1 VIGRLAWPARS
12 RLLPGQVART
22 GSDGLSLCDL
32 PDGADVAVTDV
43 ARTFPCRRLEDSA
56 DQEPAGSW
64 GIYDLA
70 NEIEGLGRRALP
82 LVADLRDSSQ
92 IADLVGSVWEQFG
105 GIDIL
110 VNNAA
115 IKINDVGNV
124 PVVDFDEDVWRKQL
138 DVNLTAPFLLCK
150 NTAKRM
156 IARGQGGKIIN
167 VASVRGKHPKAGA
180 VGYVASKHGLLGL
193 TKVLALE
200 LAPHGINV
208 NAVCPG
214 ATMSV
219 GAGRAAKVRQ
229 AMSQGAALDDAMKFA
244 FGDAISEI
252 PLGRLG
258 RQDEVASLVAFLA
271 SNESDWMTGQAI
283 NIDGGFLMV

>member
-1 VIGRLAWPARS
+1 MSSDRAPGLAGKVALVTGAGRKDGLGRAIALRLAA
-12 RLLPGQVART
+12 
-22 GSDGLSLCDL
+22 
-32 PDGADVAVTDV
+32 DGADVAVTDV

-214 ATMSV
+214 HV
-219 GAGRAAKVRQ
+219 RGCRAG
-229 AMSQGAALDDAMKFA
+229 SQGSA
-244 FGDAISEI
+244 GHE
-252 PLGRLG
+252 PGRG
-258 RQDEVASLVAFLA
+258 P
-271 SNESDWMTGQAI
+271 
-283 NIDGGFLMV
+283 